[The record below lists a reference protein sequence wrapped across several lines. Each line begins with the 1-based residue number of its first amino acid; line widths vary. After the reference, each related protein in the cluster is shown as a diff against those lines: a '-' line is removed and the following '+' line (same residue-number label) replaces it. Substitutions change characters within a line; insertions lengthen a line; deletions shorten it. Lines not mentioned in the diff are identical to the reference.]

1 MIDVL
6 SAGLDAGYAVGLIV
20 IFFALQYPKNGT
32 IALNT
37 IQSWWGNTVYTKTA
51 DFAGV
56 AYRTIPDGKTFG
68 PSSW

>member
-1 MIDVL
+1 VL
-6 SAGLDAGYAVGLIV
+6 SAGLDAGFAVGLII

-37 IQSWWGNTVYTKTA
+37 VQSWWGNTVFTKTA
-51 DFAGV
+51 DYKGV
-56 AYRTIPDGKTFG
+56 AYKTIPDGKTFG